1 MKTAILNT
9 LSFRNLTR
17 CKQTDSNYE
26 SSQKNSSK
34 TCFFLQTLLLQ
45 NHVFRKRT
53 EMPALTILWSKNTQ
67 KIDFLKAIIPKNFDL
82 LRKTFLQ
89 NLMLYKSF
97 DSISDEW

>member
-1 MKTAILNT
+1 MKTAILKT

-34 TCFFLQTLLLQ
+34 TCFVLQTLLLQ

-67 KIDFLKAIIPKNFDL
+67 KLIF
-82 LRKTFLQ
+82 
-89 NLMLYKSF
+89 
-97 DSISDEW
+97 